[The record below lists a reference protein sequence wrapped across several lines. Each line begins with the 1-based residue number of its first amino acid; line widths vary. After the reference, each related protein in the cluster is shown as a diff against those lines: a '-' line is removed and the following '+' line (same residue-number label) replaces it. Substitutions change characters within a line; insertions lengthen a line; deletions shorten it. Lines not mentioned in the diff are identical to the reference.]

1 MTQWSQGLDRKW
13 GAQKLH
19 STWTVI
25 KNHQK
30 SKTQG
35 YRTVGFAPMFTIFWN
50 ILQFCLEN
58 KVQQR
63 RTNSKTWTTKILDP
77 KQKSSHRNDGLGLW
91 SAVFYS
97 WNKPEVYKTAGG
109 FTFCSNESERVSKDG
124 SKPRGRFQGRDIVF
138 VFFAFI
144 LCTVIIHD
152 TTGDWLW
159 CCVFCILDVLLKGQG
174 GDCCK
179 DFAAWM
185 NID

>member
-1 MTQWSQGLDRKW
+1 MGSSKTTF
-13 GAQKLH
+13 H
-19 STWTVI
+19 V
-25 KNHQK
+25 NCHQK

-35 YRTVGFAPMFTIFWN
+35 YRTVGFARMFTIFWN

-58 KVQQR
+58 EVQQR
-63 RTNSKTWTTKILDP
+63 KTNSKSWTTKILDPP
-77 KQKSSHRNDGLGLW
+77 KQKSSHRNYGLGLW

-97 WNKPEVYKTAGG
+97 WKQTRSLQNCRRVHFLTRM
-109 FTFCSNESERVSKDG
+109 SQNEFKRMAQNSGAVF
-124 SKPRGRFQGRDIVF
+124 RGVTLF
-138 VFFAFI
+138 
-144 LCTVIIHD
+144 LYSLHSYYVIIHD